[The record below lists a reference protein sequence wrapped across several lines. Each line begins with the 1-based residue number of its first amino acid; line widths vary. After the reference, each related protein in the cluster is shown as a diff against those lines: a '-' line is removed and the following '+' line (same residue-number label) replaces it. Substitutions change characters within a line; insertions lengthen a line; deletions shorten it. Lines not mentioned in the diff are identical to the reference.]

1 MREAIA
7 ALFSLFSSFFRA
19 GEQLGQA
26 AENLG
31 KILNEGSGA
40 LLDETRADREIKV
53 MQAQDRRETLRL
65 KLEQARANTAANTA
79 AKTAAKAKSA
89 GTTGTAA

>member
-19 GEQLGQA
+19 GEQVGQA

-65 KLEQARANTAANTA
+65 KLEQARAKNQEAAPKA
-79 AKTAAKAKSA
+79 AAKAKSA

>member
-19 GEQLGQA
+19 GEQIGQA

-65 KLEQARANTAANTA
+65 KLEQARAKNQEAAPKA
-79 AKTAAKAKSA
+79 AAKAKSA